1 MTLRKSQGNPDLSIV
16 IPMYNEAGNLN
27 KLFSELMLVV
37 PTLGM
42 TWEIIC
48 VDDGSTDDL
57 WNEIVMLCQEHHGV
71 KGVRLSRNFGHQY
84 ALFAGL
90 THATGQAVITM
101 DADLQ
106 HPPQVI
112 PRLVEEWRHGSKIV
126 HTIRISP
133 KTLPYLKRLM
143 SRWFYKVFSFLSGV
157 TMDQGMADFRLLDRQ
172 VVNEIVRLKE
182 GALFLRGL
190 VRWIGYPSSKVEF
203 LAAPRFSGTT
213 KYTFWKM
220 LKFAWS
226 GITSFSIIPLRI
238 GIVLGLVTSL
248 AAFYQLISAIYAR
261 LYTGT
266 TVPGWAS
273 VIGLMS
279 LLFGVLFILLGII
292 GEYLARVLEEV
303 RGRPRFIISEQIG
316 LYPTE
321 SLDQNPYPL
330 DPSAHADERHMRR

>member
-1 MTLRKSQGNPDLSIV
+1 MTLRKTQANPDLSIV
-16 IPMYNEAGNLN
+16 IPMYNETENLR
-27 KLFSELMLVV
+27 KLFSELMLVL

-48 VDDGSTDDL
+48 VDDGSSDDL
-57 WNEIVMLCQEHHGV
+57 WSEIVLLCQEQPAV

-90 THATGQAVITM
+90 THAAGQAVITM

-106 HPPQVI
+106 HPPQTI
-112 PRLVEEWRHGSKIV
+112 PRLVDEWRHGSKIV

-143 SRWFYKVFSFLSGV
+143 SRWYYKVFSFLSGV

-190 VRWIGYPSSKVEF
+190 VRWVGYPSSKVEF
-203 LAAPRFSGTT
+203 LAAPRFSGST

-220 LKFAWS
+220 LKFAWC
-226 GITSFSIIPLRI
+226 GITSFSIVPLRI
-238 GIVLGLVTSL
+238 GILLGLVTTL
-248 AAFYQLISAIYAR
+248 AAVYQLIDAIYTR
-261 LYTGT
+261 LFTNNA
-266 TVPGWAS
+266 VPGWAS

-279 LLFGVLFILLGII
+279 LLFGVLFILLGIF

-316 LYPTE
+316 LAPSE
-321 SLDQNPYPL
+321 SPDQIPYPAGI
-330 DPSAHADERHMRR
+330 SAPADERHMRR